1 MWHPVFEKHEAG
13 GPVRQ
18 DHDRQSCELG
28 EDSLDNRA
36 APRKKVVLA
45 GRIVL
50 AGGGTLDCRV
60 RDLSDT
66 GAKLRLG
73 DVSGVPPRFSLEV
86 LSNGSQH
93 RAEIVWARGFD
104 IGVRFI

>member
-1 MWHPVFEKHEAG
+1 M
-13 GPVRQ
+13 
-18 DHDRQSCELG
+18 
-28 EDSLDNRA
+28 DNRV

-66 GAKLRLG
+66 GAKLKLN
-73 DVSGVPPRFSLEV
+73 DVSGVPPQFSLEV
-86 LSNGSQH
+86 LSNGSRHQ
-93 RAEIVWARGFD
+93 AETVWARGFD
-104 IGVRFI
+104 IGVRFT